1 MICRVAGGWPKKF
14 NVQLFLKYIQARLR
28 DPTFQ
33 FSLELKLKPKGKLV
47 YMKSGR
53 KQKQTREKMTD
64 VKLIQK

>member
-1 MICRVAGGWPKKF
+1 MIYRVAGGWPKKF

-47 YMKSGR
+47 HMKKVAESKS
-53 KQKQTREKMTD
+53 KQEK
-64 VKLIQK
+64 K